1 MMWQPCFTPAI
12 RRLLVMASV
21 VATLALSGCATTG
34 GGRAED
40 PFEPV
45 NRAMYAI
52 NEPID
57 KFVFKP
63 IAQAYVDYVP
73 AIIRTGINNYFNN
86 IDDLFS
92 VVNGLLQGKLDKAGN
107 DMARVMLNS
116 GPGILG
122 LIDVASDLGIPRGNE
137 DFGQTFGYWGFPQGP
152 YLFVPVFGPTTVR
165 DGTGFVLRVL
175 WSPTSE
181 IPDVAV
187 RNVLYGIGAI
197 DLRAQA
203 LGTTSLISDASLDP
217 YTFVRRAYLQRRQYL
232 VYDGNPPPPKEDE

>member
-1 MMWQPCFTPAI
+1 MNRTIDVQRALGAMAVAAM
-12 RRLLVMASV
+12 LV
-21 VATLALSGCATTG
+21 LSGCATTG
-34 GGRAED
+34 GGRAYD

-57 KFVFKP
+57 KNLIKP

-73 AIIRTGINNYFNN
+73 SVVRTGISNYFNN

-92 VVNGLLQGKLDKAGN
+92 ALNGLLQGKLDKAGN
-107 DMARVMLNS
+107 DMGRVMINTF
-116 GPGILG
+116 PGILG

-137 DFGQTFGYWGFPQGP
+137 DFGQTFGYWGIPQGP
-152 YLFVPVFGPTTVR
+152 YLFVPLFGPTTVR

-175 WSPTSE
+175 WSPTTE
-181 IPDVAV
+181 IHEVAV
-187 RNVLYGIGAI
+187 RNVIYGLGGL

-203 LGTTSLISDASLDP
+203 LGATSLIDEASLDP
-217 YTFVRRAYLQRRQYL
+217 YTFVRRAYLQRREYL
-232 VYDGNPPPPKEDE
+232 VYDGSPPPPKDDE

>member
-1 MMWQPCFTPAI
+1 MKRTI
-12 RRLLVMASV
+12 EVRRALGLLA
-21 VATLALSGCATTG
+21 VAAGLALSGCATTG
-34 GGRAED
+34 GGRAYD

-57 KFVFKP
+57 KNLIKP

-73 AIIRTGINNYFNN
+73 SVIRTGISNYFNN

-92 VVNGLLQGKLDKAGN
+92 AVNGLLQGKLDKAGN
-107 DMARVMLNS
+107 DMGRVMINTF
-116 GPGILG
+116 PGILG

-137 DFGQTFGYWGFPQGP
+137 DFGQTFGYWGIPQGP
-152 YLFVPVFGPTTVR
+152 FLFVPLFGPTTVR

-175 WSPTSE
+175 WSPTTE
-181 IPDVAV
+181 IRDVAL
-187 RNVLYGIGAI
+187 RNVIYGLGGL

-203 LGTTSLISDASLDP
+203 LGATSLIDEASLDP
-217 YTFVRRAYLQRRQYL
+217 YTFVRRAYLQRREYL
-232 VYDGNPPPPKEDE
+232 VYDGSPPPPKDDE

>member
-1 MMWQPCFTPAI
+1 MNRTI
-12 RRLLVMASV
+12 DTRRALGLLLTAG
-21 VATLALSGCATTG
+21 TLVLSGCATTG
-34 GGRAED
+34 GGRAYD

-57 KFVFKP
+57 KNLIKP

-73 AIIRTGINNYFNN
+73 SVVRTGISNYFNN

-92 VVNGLLQGKLDKAGN
+92 ALNGLLQGKLDKAGN
-107 DMARVMLNS
+107 DMGRVMINTF
-116 GPGILG
+116 PGIFG

-137 DFGQTFGYWGFPQGP
+137 DFGQTFGFWGIPQGP
-152 YLFVPVFGPTTVR
+152 YLFVPLFGPTTVR

-175 WSPTSE
+175 WSPTAE
-181 IPDVAV
+181 IHEVAV
-187 RNVLYGIGAI
+187 RNVIYGLGAL

-203 LGTTSLISDASLDP
+203 LGATSLIDEASLDP
-217 YTFVRRAYLQRRQYL
+217 YTFVRRAYLQRREYL
-232 VYDGNPPPPKEDE
+232 VYDGSPPPPKEDE

>member
-1 MMWQPCFTPAI
+1 VKLTI
-12 RRLLVMASV
+12 DLRRVSGLLV
-21 VATLALSGCATTG
+21 VAAGLALSGCATTG
-34 GGRAED
+34 GGRPFD

-57 KFVFKP
+57 KNLVKP

-73 AIIRTGINNYFNN
+73 SIIRTGISNYFNN

-92 VVNGLLQGKLDKAGN
+92 AVNGLLQGKLDKAGH
-107 DMARVMLNS
+107 DMGRVMINTF
-116 GPGILG
+116 PGILG

-137 DFGQTFGYWGFPQGP
+137 DFGQTFGYWGIPQGP
-152 YLFVPVFGPTTVR
+152 YLFVPLFGPSTVR

-175 WSPTSE
+175 WSPTTE
-181 IPDVAV
+181 IPNVAL
-187 RNVLYGIGAI
+187 RNVIYGLGGL

-203 LGTTSLISDASLDP
+203 LGATSLIDEASLDP
-217 YTFVRRAYLQRRQYL
+217 YTFVRRAYLQRREYL
-232 VYDGNPPPPKEDE
+232 VYDGSPPPPKDDE

>member
-1 MMWQPCFTPAI
+1 VNRSIGI
-12 RRLLVMASV
+12 RRSLGLLA
-21 VATLALSGCATTG
+21 VAGTLVLSGCATTG
-34 GGRAED
+34 GGRAYD

-57 KFVFKP
+57 KNLIKP

-73 AIIRTGINNYFNN
+73 TVIRTGISNYFNN

-92 VVNGLLQGKLDKAGN
+92 AVNGLLQGKLDKAGN
-107 DMARVMLNS
+107 DMGRVMINTF
-116 GPGILG
+116 PGILG

-137 DFGQTFGYWGFPQGP
+137 DFGQTFGYWGIPQGP
-152 YLFVPVFGPTTVR
+152 YLFVPLFGPTTVR

-175 WSPTSE
+175 WSPTTE

-187 RNVLYGIGAI
+187 RNVIYGLGGL

-203 LGTTSLISDASLDP
+203 LGATSLIDEASLDP
-217 YTFVRRAYLQRRQYL
+217 YTFVRRAYLQRREYM
-232 VYDGNPPPPKEDE
+232 VYDGSPPPPKDDE